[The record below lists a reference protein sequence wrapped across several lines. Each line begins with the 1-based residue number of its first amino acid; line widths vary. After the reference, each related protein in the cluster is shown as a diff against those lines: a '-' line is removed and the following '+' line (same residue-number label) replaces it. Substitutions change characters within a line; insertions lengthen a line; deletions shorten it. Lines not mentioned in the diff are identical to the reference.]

1 LSRGQSNQGKLKL
14 AQRDVSYNTVGCITT
29 IISALLRVE
38 VQKRKFFVK
47 TSTIRGISPPGR
59 AGGRGKSKN
68 KGRAGDE
75 ASNFPTIKTACTG
88 KLKFLF
94 VQNYYHTLA

>member
-1 LSRGQSNQGKLKL
+1 VRRGERQIEFSCRAKILFDRTHPTHKIYLSKYSFKRGNDHVL
-14 AQRDVSYNTVGCITT
+14 ITYT
-29 IISALLRVE
+29 LISALLRVE

-75 ASNFPTIKTACTG
+75 ASNF
-88 KLKFLF
+88 LD
-94 VQNYYHTLA
+94 V

>member
-1 LSRGQSNQGKLKL
+1 LFLDPLVERYPESHLVHPAGHHAAALHVLLCQVRVYLL
-14 AQRDVSYNTVGCITT
+14 
-29 IISALLRVE
+29 ISALLRVE

-47 TSTIRGISPPGR
+47 TSTIRGPPGR

-75 ASNFPTIKTACTG
+75 ASNF
-88 KLKFLF
+88 LN
-94 VQNYYHTLA
+94 V